1 MSDHLLPPNATPLE
15 RALEAATLRIDAIPV
30 PLRTL
35 WNPDTIPAPL
45 LPWLAWGL
53 SVDDWDT
60 AWTEPQKRAVVAA
73 SIRVHQHKGTVGAM
87 LTALA
92 ALDYSA
98 QLIEWHQSAPQQP
111 PYTFKIRV
119 TLDARGIIDGIWGE
133 VERTA
138 LAAKNA
144 RSHLTA
150 VQLLH
155 TSPSPVVMA
164 AAITAAEI
172 ITIQPWQLTE
182 IDSAGPLR
190 IGAAISARETVT
202 ISPQVH

>member
-1 MSDHLLPPNATPLE
+1 MSDSLLPPNATQLE
-15 RALEAATLRIDAIPV
+15 RALEAATLRIDAIPA

-53 SVDDWDT
+53 SVDTWDA
-60 AWTEPQKRAVVAA
+60 AWTDAQKRAVVKS
-73 SIRVHQHKGTVGAM
+73 SINVHQHKGTVGAM

-92 ALDYSA
+92 ALDYNA
-98 QLIEWHQSAPQQP
+98 QLVEWHQTTPPGA
-111 PYTFKIRV
+111 PYTFAIRV

-144 RSHLTA
+144 RSHLVA
-150 VQLLH
+150 IQLLH
-155 TSPSPVVMA
+155 TSPSPAVLA

-172 ITIQPWQLTE
+172 VTIQPWQITQ
-182 IDSAGPLR
+182 IDSTGPQY
-190 IGAAISARETVT
+190 IGASITARETVT
-202 ISPQVH
+202 LSPQVH